1 MKPAPF
7 AYVRP
12 GDLDGALAELAGGD
26 AKVLAG
32 GQSLVPVLAMRLG
45 RPATLVDITAVDGLD
60 RIGIEDGAL
69 RVGAAVRQRAVE
81 HADLARAV
89 PLLGLALP
97 FVGHRELRSRGTVC
111 GSLAHADPAAELPA
125 VAACLGA
132 VLEIAGPRG
141 RRTVGAEEFFAGA
154 MTTAVAADEVLV
166 GAAFPVAHTGE
177 GHGFGEIA
185 RRHGDFALAG
195 AVTQVRRG
203 EDGAVLE
210 ARLTAFGVSDRPV
223 TRDVTEL
230 VRATDG
236 AERPLREAMAEIAAE
251 VVDTAGDTH
260 GSTGYRRRLLTVLAA
275 RELSRAHRAAQPPE
289 SPSPESQHPESQHP
303 EPRHGGGG
311 LRRAGD
317 HGPRRARGR
326 VGAAE
331 LCDVTMRANGSDVTV
346 RVSPRMHL
354 ADALRE
360 YLGLTG
366 THLGCE
372 HGVCGMCTVLVDG
385 AAARAC
391 LLFAVQCEGADII
404 TVEGLGSPDEQHPL
418 QQAFSAH
425 HALQCGFCTPGML
438 MSSYD
443 LLAGDVSDGSVI
455 PEELPERMSGVLCR
469 CTGYR
474 GILAAV
480 ADVAAA
486 YPGGVPAPMNCVS
499 RTLVG
504 RGGGPGQGATGPEGP
519 GHEAPVEAGEPA
531 GEVAIPAG
539 SPSATVEV
547 TSALTAPVDAVW
559 AVLDDVER
567 MVACLP
573 GAELTESLG
582 GDRYRGTAGVA
593 LGPVKLSFAGLAQII
608 ERAPADR
615 RLRMI
620 GQGSDAGGSAT
631 QADIRLRAEP
641 GWGGGTVLRADADL
655 YLSGRVAQF
664 GRALAGDVSRRLF
677 EQFAT
682 AVDAAAAGR
691 EAPARRRPSPLRLAI
706 GALLDAVRRRSSRLW
721 RRLVR
726 R

>member
-12 GDLDGALAELAGGD
+12 GSLDDVLAELAGDD

-60 RIGIEDGAL
+60 RLDVDDGAL
-69 RVGAAVRQRAVE
+69 LVGAAVRQRAVE
-81 HADLARAV
+81 HADAARAV
-89 PLLGLALP
+89 PLLGMALP

-125 VAACLGA
+125 LACCLDA
-132 VLEIAGPRG
+132 ELEVAGPRG
-141 RRTVGAEEFFAGA
+141 RRTVAAGEFFAGA
-154 MTTAVAADEVLV
+154 MTTAVAPDEVLV
-166 GAAFPVAHTGE
+166 AARFPVAGAGE

-195 AVTQVRRG
+195 VVTRVRRG
-203 EDGAVLE
+203 DDGAVLA

-223 TRDVTEL
+223 TRDVTDL
-230 VRATDG
+230 VRTTEG
-236 AERPLREAMAEIAAE
+236 AERPLREAVAEL
-251 VVDTAGDTH
+251 VVDMVDTEGDAH
-260 GSTGYRRRLLTVLAA
+260 GSPSYRRRLLAVLAA
-275 RELSRAHRAAQPPE
+275 RELARAHRTATDPA
-289 SPSPESQHPESQHP
+289 
-303 EPRHGGGG
+303 
-311 LRRAGD
+311 
-317 HGPRRARGR
+317 PRRESAGR
-326 VGAAE
+326 EPVGTGDRRPDRVRERVRAQERVA
-331 LCDVTMRANGSDVTV
+331 VTLRVNGSEATV
-346 RVSPRMHL
+346 RVPPRMHL

-360 YLGLTG
+360 HLGLTG

-385 AAARAC
+385 TAARAC
-391 LLFAVQCEGADII
+391 LLFAVQCEGTEIV

-443 LLAGDVSDGSVI
+443 LLAGGGPVA
-455 PEELPERMSGVLCR
+455 PEELPEQMSGVLCR

-486 YPGGVPAPMNCVS
+486 HPDGVPAPLNCLP
-499 RTLVG
+499 RPLMG
-504 RGGGPGQGATGPEGP
+504 RGGGGSGQGHTEQPGDLAPES
-519 GHEAPVEAGEPA
+519 AR
-531 GEVAIPAG
+531 EVDSGTDLAVPAG

-547 TSALTAPVDAVW
+547 TSALGAPVDAVW

-573 GAELTESLG
+573 GAELTEVLG

-593 LGPVKLSFAGLAQII
+593 LGPVKLSFAGLAQIM
-608 ERAPADR
+608 ERDAAGH

-641 GWGGGTVLRADADL
+641 APGGGSVLRADADL
-655 YLSGRVAQF
+655 YLSGRIAQF

-682 AVDAAAAGR
+682 AVDAAAVGQ
-691 EAPARRRPSPLRLAI
+691 EAPSRRRPSPLWLAV

-721 RRLVR
+721 RR
-726 R
+726 